1 MNEVRVVQKEN
12 NDTQFKIMTEGSVNR
27 IILSLGIPAT
37 ISMLVT
43 NLYNIADT
51 YFVSQIGLSASG
63 AVGIV
68 FGFMSV
74 LQAIGFMFGQGAGSN
89 IARSLG
95 EKDEEAAGEYAT
107 ISFAIAFIL
116 SIVIG
121 GICLAFLNPF
131 LRLLGSTE
139 TILPYAA
146 TYVKFIIAA
155 APFTVCGFVMNNILR
170 FEGKANFAM
179 IGLVSG
185 ALLNM
190 IGDPILI
197 FYFGLGIYGAGLS
210 TAFSQIVSFFILL
223 SFFVRGKTSVKLKL
237 AHIKFDPDKFKEIV
251 TIGFPSMSRQ
261 GLQSISTMLLNN
273 YAAVYG
279 DAAVAAMSIV
289 SRIVFLVF
297 AVGLG
302 VGQGYQPV
310 SGFNYGAKKYSRVR
324 KAFRFTWILSE
335 GILGTCAIACFFAAP
350 YAVGIFRK
358 DPEVLD
364 IGILALRLQCVSMLF
379 QPLGVVSNMTFQST
393 GKAFLAFVSSLFRN
407 GLFFIPTI
415 IIGTHFLGILG
426 IQSAQA
432 ISDILTFIT
441 TVPLIIHY
449 FKTLPADGK

>member
-1 MNEVRVVQKEN
+1 MER
-12 NDTQFKIMTEGSVNR
+12 NDTQFKKMTEGPVNR
-27 IILSLGIPAT
+27 VILSLGIPAT

-89 IARSLG
+89 ISRSLG
-95 EKDEEAAGEYAT
+95 GKDEEAAGEYAT
-107 ISFAIAFIL
+107 MSFVVAVIL

-121 GICLAFLNPF
+121 VICLIFLNPF

-155 APFTVCGFVMNNILR
+155 SPFTVCGFVMNNILR

-197 FYFGLGIYGAGLS
+197 FYFDLGIYGAGLS

-223 SFFVRGKTSVKLKL
+223 SFFVQGKTSSKLKFSYVKLDF
-237 AHIKFDPDKFKEIV
+237 HKFKEIV

-310 SGFNYGAKKYSRVR
+310 CGFNYGAKKYSRVK
-324 KAFRFTWILSE
+324 KAFRFTLILSE
-335 GILGTCAIACFFAAP
+335 GILGFFAIVCFMAAP
-350 YAVGIFRK
+350 YAVSLFRK
-358 DPEVLD
+358 DPEVLN
-364 IGILALRLQCVSMLF
+364 IGILALKLQCVSMFF
-379 QPLGVVSNMTFQST
+379 QPLGVVSNMTFQGT
-393 GKAFLAFVSSLFRN
+393 GKAFLAVVSSLFRN

-415 IIGTHFLGILG
+415 IIGANCFGILG
-426 IQSAQA
+426 IQSAQS
-432 ISDILTFIT
+432 ISDVLTFMAT
-441 TVPLIIHY
+441 LPLIMHY
-449 FKTLPADGK
+449 FKSLPADGES